1 MLNLNNFAT
10 FNIDHLIIAAYMLVT
25 LIVGLYVGR
34 NVNSIKDYAIANRI
48 YDTPV
53 LIITLLATIM
63 GGTSTIGITENVYR
77 DGVIMI
83 LATSGFVL
91 AYAFISVY
99 VAPNMSRFLGKTSV
113 GDLMYEFYGKPGQII
128 TGIVGFLFC
137 ISIVAAQI
145 KAIGFTF
152 DSTFHTGADLGIL
165 VGGGVLVIYSSFGGM
180 RAVTITD
187 VIQFAILIVMVPLIA
202 NIAVSHVGGIGY
214 IFDNIPREKLYVASH
229 EKFWDYLNTWFVWG
243 LFPAFLVSPPIVQ
256 RMLMSRNKKQISQ
269 MFNVG
274 GIFTI
279 PFELMVMLIGFVALL
294 MYPTL
299 SQPALALPNIIND
312 MLPPVIRG
320 FAIAGILAVIMSTAD
335 SFLHSAGIS
344 LVHDFLKP
352 ALGNKVQINEL
363 FVTKLM
369 TLTLGGAAIL
379 MATRFQ
385 SIMALELYAVGLWGP
400 LITIPLICGIMG
412 MRVFKQTFLY
422 SVVSAFSIFV
432 LWYVALKSNIFPG
445 MQNIPDLSA
454 LLGII
459 ASGLVFFVSYIANKN
474 KALTKNNPSH
484 SHPIIK
490 QMGGFMIKFKS
501 FLPTPGNILNYVNNR
516 FKKYGANYITF
527 GVFCCMNFIVP
538 YFMWTYD
545 APQNY
550 ELMLTMRIISGLLCV
565 GLLFKGYWPEHL
577 AKYFPL
583 YWFFT
588 VGYCLPFM
596 TSVMILTTGA
606 ETEWLINMTLSI
618 FLLALLVDS
627 ITFVILLISFS
638 GFGYLFYALIFES
651 SQLVFGT
658 KATYLT
664 LYIIV
669 FASLIC
675 LLFARKREIKQEQ
688 DLENLRLIAGSIAHE
703 VRTPIYSFIMNIE
716 TLKEIVDSAKISK
729 QKESTHAQIDLE
741 GYNFIKEFICNK
753 LSQSMR
759 RGDKIIEMLLM
770 SLKDKVVADDV
781 GNYKISEIVNEAL
794 EDYCLTEKER
804 ARLKAKIID
813 DFEVNGSKLFLKHVI
828 MNLLKNA
835 YKYAGS
841 SAQIS
846 ITTQGNKLYFKD
858 NGTGIK
864 QEHLEKIFDIFYT
877 SSELGAGV
885 GLAFCKMVMQ
895 SINGEI
901 VCTST
906 VGKGTEFVLDFPER
920 GLI

>member
-1 MLNLNNFAT
+1 MLNFDNLAT
-10 FNIDHLIIAAYMLVT
+10 FNIDHLIIAAYMLIT
-25 LIVGLYVGR
+25 LIVGVYVGR
-34 NVNSIKDYAIANRI
+34 NVKSVKDYAIANRI

-83 LATSGFVL
+83 LATSGFIM
-91 AYAFISVY
+91 AYIFISIY
-99 VAPNMSRFLGKTSV
+99 VAPNMVRFLGKTSV
-113 GDLMYEFYGKPGQII
+113 GDLMHEFYGKPGQII

-165 VGGGVLVIYSSFGGM
+165 IGGGVLVIYSSFGGM

-202 NIAVSHVGGIGY
+202 NI
-214 IFDNIPREKLYVASH
+214 FDNIPKEKLYVLEH
-229 EKFWDYLNTWFVWG
+229 DKFWEYLNTWFVWG

-299 SQPALALPNIIND
+299 AQPALALPNIIND

-352 ALGNKVQINEL
+352 ALGNSVKINEL

-369 TLTLGGAAIL
+369 TLILGGSAIL
-379 MATRFQ
+379 MATHFQ

-412 MRVFKQTFLY
+412 MRVLKRTFLY
-422 SVVSAFSIFV
+422 SVASAFSIFV
-432 LWYVALKSNIFPG
+432 LWYILLKSNIFPA
-445 MQNIPDLSA
+445 MQNTPDLSA

-459 ASGLVFFVSYIANKN
+459 ASGLVFFASYIANKN
-474 KALTKNNPSH
+474 KILTKNNQGH
-484 SHPIIK
+484 SHHLIK
-490 QMGGFMIKFKS
+490 QIGGLMKKLQS
-501 FLPTPGNILNYVNNR
+501 FIPTPSNILNYANNR
-516 FKKYGANYITF
+516 FQKYGANYITF

-550 ELMLTMRIISGLLCV
+550 ELMLTMRIVSGFLCV
-565 GLLFKGYWPEHL
+565 GLLFKGYWPARF

-596 TSVMILTTGA
+596 TSVMILITGA

-627 ITFVILLISFS
+627 TTFVILLISFS
-638 GFGYLFYALIFES
+638 GIGYLFYNLTFES
-651 SQLVFGT
+651 SQIAFGA
-658 KATYLT
+658 KATYLIF
-664 LYIIV
+664 YIIV
-669 FASLIC
+669 FATLIC
-675 LLFARKREIKQEQ
+675 LLFARKREIKHEQ

-716 TLKEIVDSAKISK
+716 ALKGIMDSAKISK
-729 QKESTHAQIDLE
+729 QKEVTKVQIDAE
-741 GYNFIKEFICNK
+741 GYDFIKEFICNK
-753 LSQSMR
+753 LSQSMHK
-759 RGDKIIEMLLM
+759 GDKVIEMLLM
-770 SLKDKVVADDV
+770 SLKDKVVADDI
-781 GNYKISEIVNEAL
+781 GNYKISEIINEAL
-794 EDYCLTEKER
+794 EDYCLTEQER
-804 ARLKAKIID
+804 KRLTTNVTSN
-813 DFEVNGSKLFLKHVI
+813 FSVHGSKLFLKHVI

-835 YKYAGS
+835 YRYAGS
-841 SAQIS
+841 NAQIS
-846 ITTQGNKLYFKD
+846 ITTKGNRLHFKD
-858 NGTGIK
+858 TGVGIK
-864 QEHLEKIFDIFYT
+864 PENLNKIFDLFYT

-885 GLAFCKMVMQ
+885 GLAFCKMVME

-901 VCTST
+901 ECTST
-906 VGKGTEFVLDFPER
+906 IGKGTEFVLDFSPDSSEQ
-920 GLI
+920 